1 MDRWIVGFLALVV
14 AATAV
19 LVLAVPA
26 GAITFGPAVTVSA
39 PAAVPAAPPAVA
51 VSAAGDV
58 VVAWSGRGF
67 GGVYAAYRRRGG
79 SFAPPQLLSRR
90 RVEGS
95 DVGVGVTGSGEA
107 FVVWAENETLADLG
121 RARARVV
128 VTRRAVGD
136 RRFGRPFELSRG
148 QAGARAPWLGVTPRG
163 EAMAVWEQL
172 RTGPRGGTTGS
183 LRVTGAIRA
192 PGAPWGAAVALSDR
206 QRRFGRMEPRVAV
219 LPSGA
224 ALAVWQRASG
234 GACCQ
239 RVEAAVR
246 PAAGAFGAP
255 VTLGEAA
262 EGESIELLD
271 AEAAGARWGALI
283 WHDGALQLVER
294 PELGDFADP
303 QTIPGA
309 RVELA
314 DAALALAADGAASVL
329 KGGPLASDA
338 VCSGIGGVYALS
350 TSSRPAGGTFRPDH
364 PVTPSSQPGASPR
377 AAVAGGR
384 AIFAW
389 IQPQRTELEDRGALA
404 CNRVGERPHGSEGS
418 PGADPGPGMRLPGP
432 GPDARA
438 LRYANQ
444 PLAPTLAADPRG
456 PAVLAWIGG
465 NARVRIARIGGGGL
479 GRNRWPDIVAPE
491 LRDLR
496 LRPTTV
502 SPGGRLQ
509 LTFQLTEPAAI
520 TIRIS
525 RRGGRSQTIRVK
537 RRKGRGSIALRA
549 PRLPVPFARGGY
561 SLEVVARDA
570 AGNVFTPT
578 VAKRFAVR

>member
-1 MDRWIVGFLALVV
+1 MDRRIVGLLALVI
-14 AATAV
+14 AAAAA
-19 LVLAVPA
+19 LVFAVPA
-26 GAITFGPAVTVSA
+26 GAIRFGPAVTVSA
-39 PAAVPAAPPAVA
+39 PGAVPAAPPAVA

-58 VVAWSGRGF
+58 VVAWSGRAF

-95 DVGVGVTGSGEA
+95 DVAVAVTASGEA

-128 VTRRAVGD
+128 VARRAVGG

-148 QAGARAPWLGVTPRG
+148 QAGARAPGLGVTPG
-163 EAMAVWEQL
+163 GGAIAVWEQL

-192 PGAPWGAAVALSDR
+192 PGAPWGAPIALSDT
-206 QRRFGRMEPRVAV
+206 QRKFGPMEPRVAV

-224 ALAVWQRASG
+224 GLAVWQRASG
-234 GACCQ
+234 RACCQ

-246 PAAGAFGAP
+246 PAGGAFGAP
-255 VTLGEAA
+255 VMLGEAA
-262 EGESIELLD
+262 QGESIALLD
-271 AEAAGARWGALI
+271 AEAAGSRWGALM
-283 WHDGALQLVER
+283 WHEGALKLVER
-294 PELGDFADP
+294 PELGEFADP
-303 QTIPGA
+303 ETIPGA
-309 RVELA
+309 RVEFG

-329 KGGPLASDA
+329 KGVPLAQDA
-338 VCSGIGGVYALS
+338 VCSGIGDVYALS
-350 TSSRPAGGTFRPDH
+350 TSSRPAEGAFGPDH
-364 PVTPSSQPGASPR
+364 PVTPSSQPGAHPR

-389 IQPQRTELEDRGALA
+389 TQPRRSEVEQREPGG
-404 CNRVGERPHGSEGS
+404 CNRVGERPHASEGS
-418 PGADPGPGMRLPGP
+418 PGGDPGPGMRLPGP
-432 GPDARA
+432 PPDARA
-438 LRYANQ
+438 MRYVNQ
-444 PLAPTLAADPRG
+444 AVAPTLAADPGG

-465 NARVRIARIGGGGL
+465 NARVRVARIGGGGL

-502 SPGGRLQ
+502 QPAGRLR
-509 LTFQLTEPAAI
+509 LTFRLTEPAAI

-525 RRGGRSQTIRVK
+525 RRGGRVRTIGVR
-537 RRKGRGSIALRA
+537 RRKGPGSIALRA
-549 PRLPVPFARGGY
+549 PLLPVPFARGGY
-561 SLEVVARDA
+561 TLEVVARDG

-578 VAKRFAVR
+578 VPKRFAVR